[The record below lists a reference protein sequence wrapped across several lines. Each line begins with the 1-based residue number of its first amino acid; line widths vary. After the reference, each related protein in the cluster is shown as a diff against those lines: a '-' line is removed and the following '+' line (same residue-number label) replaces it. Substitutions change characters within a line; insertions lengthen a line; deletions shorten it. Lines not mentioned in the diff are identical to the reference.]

1 MRRQADQTA
10 HKGTPCGGCLVWLP
24 ANPVPGIGGNPVP
37 PFHAPG
43 GHEAF
48 LHDTHLDDESEG
60 GQP

>member
-1 MRRQADQTA
+1 M
-10 HKGTPCGGCLVWLP
+10 P
-24 ANPVPGIGGNPVP
+24 ANPVPGIGGNPGP